1 MGYTIKDLL
10 ESDKFPAMHLI
21 SGRAGIDREIGK
33 PQFIEVEDMEK
44 FLGGEV
50 LMTSMKAYEDVDE
63 HVFMH
68 HLEEFN
74 KKI

>member
-33 PQFIEVEDMEK
+33 PRLIEGGRYGKIPGGGVK
-44 FLGGEV
+44 FL
-50 LMTSMKAYEDVDE
+50 
-63 HVFMH
+63 
-68 HLEEFN
+68 
-74 KKI
+74 